1 MQLSAGASQAVGT
14 ANQFMK
20 LSRRHLAFALFSCL
34 VLPAAAATPLR
45 PNIVFILADDL
56 GYRDVGCFG
65 STYYKTPNI
74 DALSK
79 RGMIF
84 TQAYAANPLCSP
96 SRASILTGQYPAR
109 IGMTAAVGHLP
120 EVKLQETVQPH
131 VRADEK
137 SLDDIS
143 VTRLATNY
151 VTLAETLKAAGY
163 ATGHFGKWHL
173 GAEPYSPL
181 QQGFDVDV
189 PHWSGPGPA
198 GSYVAPWKFPSQL
211 HFTGKPGEHIED
223 RMASEAAK
231 FIEANKNH
239 PFFLNYWSFSVHA
252 PYDAKRSY
260 VAQAALDM
268 DENLPQHNPLYAAMV
283 HSLDD
288 GVGSLVKALEA
299 NGLMDK
305 TIIVFFSDNG
315 GVNWQALKKEGK
327 GGPNDLSKPFADIPP
342 TSNAPLRGG
351 KATIY
356 EGGTR
361 EPCFV
366 IWPGVVQP
374 GSHSE
379 AMIQGMDFYPT
390 LAAMAGAK
398 LPADQLMDGRSFMS
412 VLKGQSTTARNS
424 IFDFFPH
431 NVKATGQLP
440 AASVREGDW
449 KLIRFFHD
457 GPQREDRFELYN
469 LRDDLGESNNVAG
482 TQPERVKA
490 LNDLLT
496 GFLTETKAVVPGLN
510 PAYNPNAKA
519 EAEAGT
525 EVADP
530 FKGWKLRGCE
540 GVVKV
545 GVLTV
550 TGKSKAPFLAF
561 GAGKLSGPAVI
572 NFRAHSASGG
582 AGKVEWLP
590 TPKLADQANSVPF
603 GLTGGDWQELSV
615 SLPATGPLGIVRVYL
630 SADKEPVQLDWVE
643 LSPAGGK
650 SQRWDF

>member
-1 MQLSAGASQAVGT
+1 MIRKNFTIALLTS
-14 ANQFMK
+14 
-20 LSRRHLAFALFSCL
+20 LA
-34 VLPAAAATPLR
+34 LPASAATQPR

-74 DALSK
+74 DSLAK

-96 SRASILTGQYPAR
+96 SRASIMTGQFPAR
-109 IGMTAAVGHLP
+109 IGMTQATGHLP
-120 EVKLQETVQPH
+120 EVKLQETVQPRAH
-131 VRADEK
+131 ADEK
-137 SLDDIS
+137 SLADIS
-143 VTRLATNY
+143 ATRLDTNY
-151 VTLAETLKAAGY
+151 VTLAKTLKAAGY
-163 ATGHFGKWHL
+163 VTGHYGKWHL

-198 GSYVAPWKFPSQL
+198 GSYVAPWKFPPSL

-223 RMASEAAK
+223 RMASEAVK
-231 FIEANKNH
+231 FIEANKSH

-260 VAQAALDM
+260 VEQAAMDM
-268 DENLPQHNPLYAAMV
+268 DEDLPQHNPVYAAMV

-288 GVGSLVKALEA
+288 AVGTLVKALEA
-299 NGLMDK
+299 NGLIDK

-315 GVNWQALKKEGK
+315 GVNWQAMK
-327 GGPNDLSKPFADIPP
+327 GESARRGPDSVTAPYENIPP
-342 TSNAPLRGG
+342 TSNQPLRGG
-351 KATIY
+351 KASIY

-366 IWPGVVQP
+366 IWPGAVSP
-374 GSHSE
+374 GGHSE
-379 AMIQGMDFYPT
+379 AMIQGLDFYPT
-390 LAAMAGAK
+390 LAEMVGAP
-398 LPADQLMDGRSFMS
+398 LPANQIMDGRSFLP
-412 VLKGQSTTARNS
+412 VLKGQSTSARDT

-440 AASVREGDW
+440 AASVRQGDW

-469 LRDDLGESNNVAG
+469 LRDDLSESNNVAA

-496 GFLTETKAVVPGLN
+496 GFLMETKAVIPGPN
-510 PAYNPNAKA
+510 PAYNPNAKP

-525 EVADP
+525 EAADP
-530 FKGWKLRGCE
+530 FQGWKLRGCD
-540 GVVKV
+540 GVVKA

-561 GAGKLSGPAVI
+561 AAGKFSGPAVI
-572 NFRAHSASGG
+572 KFRVRSAGGG
-582 AGKVEWLP
+582 AGQVEWLP
-590 TPKLADQANSVPF
+590 APKLTDQAKSVPF
-603 GLTGGDWQELSV
+603 VLTGGEWQELAIT
-615 SLPATGPLGIVRVYL
+615 LPASGPLGVLRLYL
-630 SADKEPVQLDWVE
+630 PADKEPIQLDWVE

>member
-1 MQLSAGASQAVGT
+1 M
-14 ANQFMK
+14 MK
-20 LSRRHLAFALFSCL
+20 MDVKSLLALALL
-34 VLPAAAATPLR
+34 LPVLPALTATPPK

-56 GYRDVGCFG
+56 GYRDLGCFG

-109 IGMTAAVGHLP
+109 IGMTQASGHLP
-120 EVKLQETVQPH
+120 EVKLQETVQARAH
-131 VRADEK
+131 ADEK
-137 SLDDIS
+137 SLADIS
-143 VTRLATNY
+143 ATRLDTNY

-163 ATGHFGKWHL
+163 VTGHYGKWHL

-198 GSYVAPWKFPSQL
+198 GSYVAPWKFPPAL

-223 RMASEAAK
+223 RMAKEAVK
-231 FIEANKNH
+231 FIDANKNH
-239 PFFLNYWSFSVHA
+239 PFFLNYWSFSVHG

-260 VAQAALDM
+260 VEQAALDM
-268 DENLPQHNPLYAAMV
+268 DEDVPQHNPVYAAMV

-288 GVGSLVKALEA
+288 AVGTLVKALET

-315 GVNWQALKKEGK
+315 GVNWQAMKDESVRK
-327 GGPNDLSKPFADIPP
+327 GPNSLTAPYLNIPP
-342 TSNAPLRGG
+342 TSNQPLRGG
-351 KATIY
+351 KASIY

-366 IWPGVVQP
+366 VWPGAVKP
-374 GSHSE
+374 GTRTE

-390 LAAMAGAK
+390 LAEIVGVPM
-398 LPADQLMDGRSFMS
+398 PTNQIMDGRSFLP
-412 VLKGQSTTARNS
+412 VLKGQSTTARNT
-424 IFDFFPH
+424 IFNFFPH
-431 NVKATGQLP
+431 YIPVTGAVP
-440 AASVREGDW
+440 AASVRQGDW

-457 GPQREDRFELYN
+457 GPQQADRFELYN
-469 LRDDLGESNNVAG
+469 LRDDLAESNNVAT

-490 LNDLLT
+490 LDDLLT
-496 GFLTETKAVVPGLN
+496 GFLTETKAVIPGPN
-510 PAYNPNAKA
+510 PAYNPNAK
-519 EAEAGT
+519 AEAGT

-540 GVVKV
+540 GVVKA

-550 TGKSKAPFLAF
+550 TGKSKAPLLAF
-561 GAGKLSGPAVI
+561 AAGKISGPAVI
-572 NFRAHSASGG
+572 KFRVRSASGG

-590 TPKLADQANSVPF
+590 TPKLTDQAKSVSF
-603 GLTGGDWQELSV
+603 VLTGGDWQELNV
-615 SLPATGPLGIVRVYL
+615 SLPATGPLGIVRLYL
-630 SADKEPVQLDWVE
+630 PADKDPVQLDWVE
-643 LSPAGGK
+643 LQPDGGK

>member
-1 MQLSAGASQAVGT
+1 M
-14 ANQFMK
+14 N
-20 LSRRHLAFALFSCL
+20 LSRIYLTLALLSGI
-34 VLPAAAATPLR
+34 VLPASSATPMR

-56 GYRDVGCFG
+56 GAHDVGCFG
-65 STYYKTPNI
+65 SSYYQTPNI

-109 IGMTAAVGHLP
+109 IGITAAVCHLP
-120 EVKLQETVQPH
+120 EVKLQETVQP
-131 VRADEK
+131 RAQPDQQ
-137 SLDDIS
+137 SLADIS
-143 VTRLATNY
+143 ATRLATNY

-163 ATGHFGKWHL
+163 VTGHYGKWHL
-173 GAEPYSPL
+173 GEEPYSPL

-189 PHWSGPGPA
+189 PHWWGPGPA
-198 GSYVAPWKFPSQL
+198 GSYVAPWKFPPQL

-223 RMASEAAK
+223 RMASEAVK
-231 FIEANKNH
+231 FINANKDH

-260 VAQAALDM
+260 VAQAARDM
-268 DENLPQHNPLYAAMV
+268 DEDLPQHNPVYAAMV

-288 GVGSLVKALEA
+288 AVGTLVKALEA
-299 NGLMDK
+299 NGLMDH

-315 GVNWQALKKEGK
+315 GVNWQAMKKESAK
-327 GGPNDLSKPFADIPP
+327 QDPNSVTAPYVKIPP
-342 TSNAPLRGG
+342 TSNHPLRGG

-366 IWPGVVQP
+366 VWPGVVKP

-390 LAAMAGAK
+390 LAEMVGAP
-398 LPADQLMDGRSFMS
+398 LPANQIMDGRSFLP
-412 VLKGQSTTARNS
+412 VLKGQASTARET

-440 AASVREGDW
+440 AASVRQGDW
-449 KLIRFFHD
+449 KLIRYFHD
-457 GPQREDRFELYN
+457 GPQQADRFELYN
-469 LRDDLGESNNVAG
+469 LQDDLGESNNVAA

-490 LNDLLT
+490 MNELLS
-496 GFLTETKAVVPGLN
+496 GFLTDTKAVVPGPN
-510 PAYNPNAKA
+510 PAYKLSEAIEAKA
-519 EAEAGT
+519 AP
-525 EVADP
+525 ADP
-530 FKGWKLRGCE
+530 FEGWKLRGCE
-540 GVVKV
+540 GVVKA

-550 TGKSKAPFLAF
+550 TSKSNTPFLACA
-561 GAGKLSGPAVI
+561 AGKFAGPSVVK
-572 NFRAHSASGG
+572 FRLRSAAGG
-582 AGKVEWLP
+582 TGKVEWLP
-590 TPKLADQANSVPF
+590 SPKQPVQAKSVPF
-603 GLTGGDWQELSV
+603 VVAGGEWQELSV
-615 SLPATGPLGIVRVYL
+615 ALPAAGPLGVVRLYL
-630 SADKEPVQLDWVE
+630 PADKEPVQLDWVE
-643 LSPAGGK
+643 LSSDGGK